1 MLISIM
7 MLVRHFISNYVSK
20 STVPHPTP
28 LATSP
33 RIIRH
38 DAKLSS
44 VPRFWLEGCSTMS
57 FSPPA
62 AAFKAQALN
71 RVERFHPDDTS
82 TPSSS
87 TPGNNSS
94 FGDLF
99 TTTTMTSGGG
109 TTTTTTSAHQHQQ
122 RHGFDVPDPFRKFPS
137 SVNVAAAAN
146 AEFNNELLMDTL
158 LGSQGDRS
166 SPNGH
171 HHHHG
176 HHHTHHQQQHQHQ
189 QQYEDP
195 TA

>member
-28 LATSP
+28 LAKSP

-44 VPRFWLEGCSTMS
+44 LFRFWLAGYSSMS
-57 FSPPA
+57 FFSPPA
-62 AAFKAQALN
+62 AEFEAQALT
-71 RVERFHPDDTS
+71 RVEGFHPDDSS

-99 TTTTMTSGGG
+99 TTTMTSGGG
-109 TTTTTTSAHQHQQ
+109 TTTTMSAHQHQQ
-122 RHGFDVPDPFRKFPS
+122 HHGFDLPNPHRKFP
-137 SVNVAAAAN
+137 
-146 AEFNNELLMDTL
+146 F
-158 LGSQGDRS
+158 
-166 SPNGH
+166 P
-171 HHHHG
+171 
-176 HHHTHHQQQHQHQ
+176 
-189 QQYEDP
+189 
-195 TA
+195 